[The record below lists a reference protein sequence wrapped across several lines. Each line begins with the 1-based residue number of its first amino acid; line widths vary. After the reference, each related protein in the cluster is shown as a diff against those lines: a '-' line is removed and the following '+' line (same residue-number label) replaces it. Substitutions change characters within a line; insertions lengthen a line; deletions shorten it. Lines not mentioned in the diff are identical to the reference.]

1 MADNKILTFEELY
14 AVELADAVSKL
25 EKKYTDKSSGEEK
38 SFSLSYLSWTFGW
51 REMKRIDPDAKE
63 SVHEFPMF
71 DNQFRLIEGVTVP
84 YLKTPQGYFVRNTVT
99 INGHSE
105 SEWMPVVDNGKYP
118 IANPTSFQINTSN
131 KRCFVKALAKH
142 GLGLYLYAGEDVPT
156 DISKPV
162 YIEQQEIEK
171 LRKILSIV
179 SETTGTDVEILEA
192 NIREKTAIQAPWEQL
207 TKADYGKF
215 LNYANHLKLEA
226 EKRFKR
232 NEFKDPEDSEPLQD
246 QQEKTISWEDL

>member
-1 MADNKILTFEELY
+1 MTENRILTFEELY
-14 AVELADAVSKL
+14 KVELAGAVSKL
-25 EKKYTDKSSGEEK
+25 EKKYTDKASGEEK

-51 REMKRIDPDAKE
+51 REMKRVDPDAREK
-63 SVHEFPMF
+63 VHEFPMF

-105 SEWMPVVDNGKYP
+105 TEWMPVVDNGKYP
-118 IANPTSFQINTSN
+118 IANPNSFQINTSN

-162 YIEQQEIEK
+162 YIEPQEAEY
-171 LRKILSIV
+171 LRKILEIV
-179 SETTGTDVEILEA
+179 SKTTETDFEILEA
-192 NIREKTAIQAPWEQL
+192 NIRDKTGIQATLDQL
-207 TKADYGKF
+207 TKNEYGKI
-215 LNYANHLKLEA
+215 LNYANHLKLKA
-226 EKRFKR
+226 EERFKADA
-232 NEFKDPEDSEPLQD
+232 ED
-246 QQEKTISWEDL
+246 QQQEPESISWEDL